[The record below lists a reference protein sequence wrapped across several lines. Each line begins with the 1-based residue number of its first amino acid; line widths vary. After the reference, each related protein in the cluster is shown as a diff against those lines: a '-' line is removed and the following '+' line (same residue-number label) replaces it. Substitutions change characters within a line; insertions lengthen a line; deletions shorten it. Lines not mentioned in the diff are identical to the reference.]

1 MLALPK
7 MPFKRLFWNTI
18 FSVSHMGSLTSSVL
32 VKPVLTASTL
42 KSA

>member
-18 FSVSHMGSLTSSVL
+18 FSASNAGSLASSVL
-32 VKPVLTASTL
+32 VSPVLTASML